1 CLVMGGVLYLSN
13 DAFIFPSGKGSDLMR
28 LLLFIPSGILIYF
41 LCCYLNG
48 VPEARGLGRK
58 ITKFLPFGDDS

>member
-1 CLVMGGVLYLSN
+1 
-13 DAFIFPSGKGSDLMR
+13 MR

-58 ITKFLPFGDDS
+58 ITKFLPFGDDSIGCHMIKLTKHPPLRR